1 MLGCGRFD
9 GPMYNGS
16 VISKGFENPRGVVHA
31 TSGSGGPPGYVPCH
45 GLSYRSCFGM
55 PYPYSYTRM
64 TVENASTLVW
74 EQLANNDSRVIDRWV
89 VRQDRHGPF
98 PIPKQGA

>member
-1 MLGCGRFD
+1 
-9 GPMYNGS
+9 
-16 VISKGFENPRGVVHA
+16 
-31 TSGSGGPPGYVPCH
+31 
-45 GLSYRSCFGM
+45 M

-89 VRQDRHGPF
+89 VRQDRHGLF